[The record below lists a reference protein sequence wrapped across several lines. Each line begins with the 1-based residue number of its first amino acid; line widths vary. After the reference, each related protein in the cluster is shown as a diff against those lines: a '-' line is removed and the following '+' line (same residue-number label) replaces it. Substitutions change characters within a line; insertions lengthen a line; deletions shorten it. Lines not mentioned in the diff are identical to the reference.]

1 MKRRIKVCPIDAAEQ
16 ILQQTDALG
25 AHWVAIG
32 EPDFP
37 ALLRHADACPPLLC
51 LKGTLT
57 CLHNPPISIVGARN
71 ASAAGLKF
79 TRQIAAG
86 LCSSGFCVVSGLARG
101 VDTAAHHASCA
112 YGTLAVIAGGI
123 DNIYPPE
130 NAQLYQRIVD
140 EGGAIVTEMVPGTV
154 PQAKHFP
161 RRNRIISGISYGVVV
176 VEAAYRSGSLITARL
191 ANEQNR
197 LVFAVPGSPMDPR
210 AAGTNQLIRNGA
222 ILVSRVEDITE
233 QLAPMLEMELP
244 FDDSISE
251 PQSDNLLQPKD
262 VPESARERIIALL
275 GPAPVEIDDLIR
287 ESSEAPSLVL
297 TVLLELEL
305 AGKLQRHGG
314 HRVSII

>member
-1 MKRRIKVCPIDAAEQ
+1 M
-16 ILQQTDALG
+16 
-25 AHWVAIG
+25 
-32 EPDFP
+32 
-37 ALLRHADACPPLLC
+37 ALLQSLPE
-51 LKGTLT
+51 
-57 CLHNPPISIVGARN
+57 
-71 ASAAGLKF
+71 AS
-79 TRQIAAG
+79 TT
-86 LCSSGFCVVSGLARG
+86 S
-101 VDTAAHHASCA
+101 T
-112 YGTLAVIAGGI
+112 
-123 DNIYPPE
+123 PPE

-275 GPAPVEIDDLIR
+275 GAAPVEIDDLIR